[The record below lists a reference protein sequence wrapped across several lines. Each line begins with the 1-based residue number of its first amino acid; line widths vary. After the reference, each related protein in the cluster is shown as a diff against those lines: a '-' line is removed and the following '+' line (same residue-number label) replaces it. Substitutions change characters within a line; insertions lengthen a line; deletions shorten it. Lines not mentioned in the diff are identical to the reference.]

1 MKTTSIIVM
10 IALVIL
16 SSCNEDKLTKLQ
28 NMKADYEKLGNKI
41 IDLENELK
49 QEGVSTDTK
58 HLTKLT
64 YLEIQKSVFNHYIEV
79 QGKIDGEDN
88 VIATSKAVG
97 VITKIFVKE
106 GDNVKKGQILA
117 EIDAGFLL
125 PTLEEIKSQLAF
137 ATELYNKQK
146 ELWDQK
152 IGSEVQYLS
161 AKNNKESLENRI
173 RTVSEQIEMYK
184 IIAPISGTIEEA
196 PLKIGQNIAP
206 GMIAFRVINFN
217 RVKVVSEV
225 SEAYAVK
232 IKKGNPVKVSFP
244 DENKELLAKIDF
256 TSRFISPINRTF
268 TIEAFLKPGEVEYR
282 ANMIAVLNIL
292 DYTNPNAIVI
302 PVNYIQSDSKT
313 QFVWVAEKQGDK
325 YIAKKRTI
333 TQGQSYNG
341 LTEIISGVSEGDRI
355 LTSGLFNLL
364 ENQLIEL

>member
-232 IKKGNPVKVSFP
+232 IKKGNPVKVS
-244 DENKELLAKIDF
+244 KIKNF
-256 TSRFISPINRTF
+256 
-268 TIEAFLKPGEVEYR
+268 
-282 ANMIAVLNIL
+282 
-292 DYTNPNAIVI
+292 
-302 PVNYIQSDSKT
+302 
-313 QFVWVAEKQGDK
+313 
-325 YIAKKRTI
+325 
-333 TQGQSYNG
+333 
-341 LTEIISGVSEGDRI
+341 
-355 LTSGLFNLL
+355 
-364 ENQLIEL
+364 